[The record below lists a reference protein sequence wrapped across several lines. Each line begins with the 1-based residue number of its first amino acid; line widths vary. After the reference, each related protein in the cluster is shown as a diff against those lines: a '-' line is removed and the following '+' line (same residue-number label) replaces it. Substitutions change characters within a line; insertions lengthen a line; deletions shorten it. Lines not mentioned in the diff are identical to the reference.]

1 MDVSA
6 AVPPPA
12 PAQPPLNTTFN
23 GQNTIYVNNL
33 NERKSFNFRNS
44 ISFSWFFVLFSGVK
58 IPELKKCLYAIFSKF
73 GKILD
78 IVALKNLRMRG
89 QAFIIFDQPDSAAQA
104 LTSMQSFP
112 LYDKPLRIQFSKM
125 DSDIIAKRKNTFVER
140 PKRRSDSDLPS
151 ISKKEKRR
159 QQIAAKQEQQRLLKA
174 QLAAQFPGLP
184 AGMPPMMPGMPPMM
198 MPPPPMMNNRPVLHP
213 PIFGGEMPN
222 NILFVSN
229 IQDANESM
237 LTTLFKAYNGFR
249 EVRLIPGRE
258 GIAFVEFDLEHHAA
272 MAKDG
277 LQGFKVT
284 PDKAMMITFAK
295 K

>member
-1 MDVSA
+1 
-6 AVPPPA
+6 
-12 PAQPPLNTTFN
+12 
-23 GQNTIYVNNL
+23 
-33 NERKSFNFRNS
+33 
-44 ISFSWFFVLFSGVK
+44 
-58 IPELKKCLYAIFSKF
+58 
-73 GKILD
+73 
-78 IVALKNLRMRG
+78 MRG
-89 QAFIIFDQPDSAAQA
+89 QAFIIFDQSESAAQA

-112 LYDKPLRIQFSKM
+112 LYDKPLRIQFAKT
-125 DSDIIAKRKNTFVER
+125 DSDVISKRKNTFVER
-140 PKRRSDSDLPS
+140 PKRRSDSDAPS

-159 QQIAAKQEQQRLLKA
+159 QQIAAKQEQQRLIKA
-174 QLAAQFPGLP
+174 QLAQFPGLP

-198 MPPPPMMNNRPVLHP
+198 IPPPMMNRPVLHP

-229 IQDANESM
+229 LQDANESM
-237 LTTLFKAYNGFR
+237 LSTLFKAYNGFR
-249 EVRLIPGRE
+249 EVRLIPGRD

-272 MAKDG
+272 IAKDG

>member
-1 MDVSA
+1 MDVSTGIA
-6 AVPPPA
+6 PPA
-12 PAQPPLNTTFN
+12 PAPQNLNTTFT
-23 GQNTIYVNNL
+23 GQHTIYVNNL
-33 NERKSFNFRNS
+33 NER
-44 ISFSWFFVLFSGVK
+44 VK

-73 GKILD
+73 GKIID
-78 IVALKNLRMRG
+78 IVAAKNLRMRG
-89 QAFIIFDQPDSAAQA
+89 QAFIIFDQSDSAAQA

-112 LYDKPLRIQFSKM
+112 LYDKPLRIQFAKS

-140 PKRRSDSDLPS
+140 PKRRNDSDTPS

-159 QQIAAKQEQQRLLKA
+159 QQQAAKQEQQRLVKA
-174 QLAAQFPGLP
+174 QMAAQFPNLP

-198 MPPPPMMNNRPVLHP
+198 MPPPMPSRPVLHP

-229 IQDANESM
+229 LQDANEAM

-249 EVRLIPGRE
+249 EVRLIPGRD

-277 LQGFKVT
+277 LQGFKIT

>member
-1 MDVSA
+1 MS
-6 AVPPPA
+6 
-12 PAQPPLNTTFN
+12 TTSTNVTHFKLPICL
-23 GQNTIYVNNL
+23 Q
-33 NERKSFNFRNS
+33 SFR
-44 ISFSWFFVLFSGVK
+44 FSFSGVK
-58 IPELKKCLYAIFSKF
+58 TPELKKCLYAIFSKF

-112 LYDKPLRIQFSKM
+112 LYEKPLRIQFAKT
-125 DSDIIAKRKNTFVER
+125 DSDIVAKRKNTFVER

-159 QQIAAKQEQQRLLKA
+159 QQIAAKQEQQRLMKA
-174 QLAAQFPGLP
+174 QIAAQFPNLP
-184 AGMPPMMPGMPPMM
+184 AGMPPIMPGMPPMM
-198 MPPPPMMNNRPVLHP
+198 MPPPPMMNRPVLHP

-277 LQGFKVT
+277 LQGFKLT

>member
-1 MDVSA
+1 
-6 AVPPPA
+6 
-12 PAQPPLNTTFN
+12 
-23 GQNTIYVNNL
+23 
-33 NERKSFNFRNS
+33 
-44 ISFSWFFVLFSGVK
+44 
-58 IPELKKCLYAIFSKF
+58 
-73 GKILD
+73 
-78 IVALKNLRMRG
+78 MRG
-89 QAFIIFDQPDSAAQA
+89 QAFIIFDQADSASQA
-104 LTSMQSFP
+104 LTAMQSFP
-112 LYDKPLRIQFSKM
+112 LYDKPLRIQFAKM
-125 DSDIIAKRKNTFVER
+125 DSDMISKRKNTFVER
-140 PKRRSDSDLPS
+140 PKRRPDSDSPS

-184 AGMPPMMPGMPPMM
+184 AGMPPMIPGMPMM
-198 MPPPPMMNNRPVLHP
+198 IPPPPMMNRPVLHP
-213 PIFGGEMPN
+213 PILGGEMPN

-229 IQDANESM
+229 IQDANEAI
-237 LTTLFKAYNGFR
+237 LTTLFKSYNGFR

-277 LQGFKVT
+277 LQGFKIT

>member
-1 MDVSA
+1 MDVSTGVA
-6 AVPPPA
+6 PPA
-12 PAQPPLNTTFN
+12 SAPPTLNTTFT

-33 NERKSFNFRNS
+33 NER
-44 ISFSWFFVLFSGVK
+44 VK

-112 LYDKPLRIQFSKM
+112 LYDKPLRIQFAKT
-125 DSDIIAKRKNTFVER
+125 DSDIVSKRKNTFVER
-140 PKRRSDSDLPS
+140 PKRRNDSDLPS

-159 QQIAAKQEQQRLLKA
+159 QQIAAKEEQQRLLKA

-198 MPPPPMMNNRPVLHP
+198 MPPPPMMNRPVLHP

-229 IQDANESM
+229 LQDANESM

-258 GIAFVEFDLEHHAA
+258 GIAFVEFDLEHHSA
-272 MAKDG
+272 MEKDG
-277 LQGFKVT
+277 LQGFKIT

>member
-1 MDVSA
+1 
-6 AVPPPA
+6 
-12 PAQPPLNTTFN
+12 
-23 GQNTIYVNNL
+23 
-33 NERKSFNFRNS
+33 
-44 ISFSWFFVLFSGVK
+44 
-58 IPELKKCLYAIFSKF
+58 
-73 GKILD
+73 
-78 IVALKNLRMRG
+78 MRG
-89 QAFIIFDQPDSAAQA
+89 QAFIIFEQADSASKA

-112 LYDKPLRIQFSKM
+112 LYDKPLHIQFAKT
-125 DSDIIAKRKNTFVER
+125 DSDMISKRKGTFVER
-140 PKRRSDSDLPS
+140 PKRRLDTDAPT

-159 QQIAAKQEQQRLLKA
+159 QQLAAKQEHQRLIKA

-198 MPPPPMMNNRPVLHP
+198 LPPPPMMGRPVLHP

-229 IQDANESM
+229 IHEATESM
-237 LTTLFKAYNGFR
+237 LTMLFKAYSGFR

-258 GIAFVEFDLEHHAA
+258 GIAFVEFDHEHQAA

-277 LQGFKVT
+277 LQGFKIT
-284 PDKAMMITFAK
+284 PDKAMTITFAK